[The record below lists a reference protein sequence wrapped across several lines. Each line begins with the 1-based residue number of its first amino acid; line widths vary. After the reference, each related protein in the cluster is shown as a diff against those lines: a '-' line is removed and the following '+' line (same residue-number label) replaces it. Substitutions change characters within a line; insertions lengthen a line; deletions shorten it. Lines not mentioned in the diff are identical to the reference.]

1 MTDET
6 LSQGKELKNKIA
18 SLQNVLIYMS
28 KENIKRPIFI
38 GRDGY
43 NLTDHITPAIDT
55 TIRALVINDL
65 QAQIEELKKQF
76 SEL

>member
-28 KENIKRPIFI
+28 KEKIFI